1 MLSSELIAACVAAL
15 LWLELTILT
24 SKEIKVLL
32 LLVTTS
38 AFGF

>member
-1 MLSSELIAACVAAL
+1 MAAL